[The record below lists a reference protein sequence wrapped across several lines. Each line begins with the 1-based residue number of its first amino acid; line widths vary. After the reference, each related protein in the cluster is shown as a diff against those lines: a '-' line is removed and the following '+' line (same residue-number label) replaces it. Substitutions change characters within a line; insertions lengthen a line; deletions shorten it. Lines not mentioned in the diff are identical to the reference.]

1 MGKRA
6 LAGNLV
12 AQAMAAGSGVIV
24 LEAKGDLFQLAL
36 DVAPADRLDDV
47 IVLEVGDRRPVG
59 FNLLTEGSS
68 PRVAVEE
75 LCQLFEYLYPDMRR
89 GSGRGPPCTAASPL

>member
-1 MGKRA
+1 MFR
-6 LAGNLV
+6 
-12 AQAMAAGSGVIV
+12 
-24 LEAKGDLFQLAL
+24 LAL
-36 DVAPADRLDDV
+36 DALPADRLDDV

-75 LCQLFEYLYPDMRR
+75 LCQLFEYLYLDMRR
-89 GSGRGPPCTAASPL
+89 GLGTGRLALRLSTLITRPGLTFIDLVPLLSPGSRSPAEQQLV